1 MLWLTNESRSTPL
14 MASWQTLAVQ
24 FNMNTMDSIIQ
35 EVHTEA
41 TRIPGLRQ
49 YLPKHANQ
57 RRFLIDLTIVALSI
71 RTGYLV
77 DLFTP
82 NDPVKWFSSLLAALR
97 IVSITNILPC
107 SDI

>member
-1 MLWLTNESRSTPL
+1 MESIL
-14 MASWQTLAVQ
+14 
-24 FNMNTMDSIIQ
+24 Q

-57 RRFLIDLTIVALSI
+57 RRFLTDLTIVALSI

-82 NDPVKWFSSLLAALR
+82 NDPVRWFSRLLAALR
-97 IVSITNILPC
+97 IVSTITNIFLLFILLLNL
-107 SDI
+107 S